1 MFFPRRASDVA
12 STRRVPGDEGT
23 ETDRQNRC
31 SLLAARFSLRVVRPL
46 RICAQENRLP
56 REALIAHLCTGELN
70 VACQLALCLRL
81 RCENRV
87 KNPEE

>member
-1 MFFPRRASDVA
+1 MFF
-12 STRRVPGDEGT
+12 TRCQIQPAGRE
-23 ETDRQNRC
+23 
-31 SLLAARFSLRVVRPL
+31 RPV